1 MKFTELEINEQL
13 LQGIEAMG
21 FVDMSEIQEQA
32 IPKLMMGGDLI
43 GKSQTGTGKTV
54 AFAIPAITKLDP
66 TIKKVQ
72 VLVLCPTRELAVQ
85 VSDEFKKVL
94 KFQKGVKVLPI
105 YGGASIEAQLRDLK
119 SGVQIVVGTPGRV
132 MDHMRRKTLKL
143 NDISMV
149 ILDEADEMLNM
160 GFREDIELILDEIAH
175 DIQTAL
181 FSATMPKPILK
192 IAEKYLK
199 NPTLI
204 EISPKNMVAPGI
216 EQKYFNISDHNK
228 FEALTRLL
236 EVYKPKRSLIFCN
249 TKKYVDDI
257 TDDLKKLGYSVD
269 KIHGDMRQMSRMAV
283 LKQFSRGQIEI
294 LVATDV
300 AARGIDVDDVDIV
313 FNYDVPDN
321 EEYYVHRIGRT
332 GRAGKSGISLTL
344 ARSRDQFR
352 LKKITDYTKKSIER
366 GLIPTSEV
374 INDIKIAHFHER
386 FTIRAEKGNGNK
398 GTLDVYVKIVEDL
411 KEKGYTPETIA
422 AVLLQSQLPLSEAE
436 DLNAVE
442 RRPRRSDSSPRR
454 DGRDSRDGRVRR
466 EGGSREGGSHRSG
479 PEKTKRL
486 FISVGEKDKAQKR
499 DILGAICGECGIS
512 SSSVGNIDMYDKFT
526 FVDVDEELAK
536 KVEKKLNGKI
546 IKDRKVK
553 VEISKKKK

>member
-1 MKFTELEINEQL
+1 MKFTELEVNEQI
-13 LQGIEAMG
+13 LQSIEAMG
-21 FVDMSEIQEQA
+21 FVEMSEIQEQA

-66 TIKKVQ
+66 AIKKVQ

-94 KFQKGVKVLPI
+94 KYQKGVKVLPI
-105 YGGASIEAQLRDLK
+105 YGGASIEAQIRDLK
-119 SGVQIVVGTPGRV
+119 AGVQIVVGTPGRV

-143 NDISMV
+143 EDISMV
-149 ILDEADEMLNM
+149 VLDEADEMLNM
-160 GFREDIELILDEIAH
+160 GFREDIELILDAIAH
-175 DIQTAL
+175 DVQIAL

-199 NPTLI
+199 NPAFI

-236 EVYKPKRSLIFCN
+236 DVYKPQRSLIFCN
-249 TKKYVDDI
+249 TKRYVDEI

-283 LKQFSRGQIEI
+283 LKQFSRGQLNI

-332 GRAGKSGISLTL
+332 GRAGKNGLSLTL

-366 GLIPTSEV
+366 DLIPTSDV

-386 FTIRAEKGNGNK
+386 FKIRAEKG
-398 GTLDVYVKIVEDL
+398 TLDNYIQIIDDL
-411 KEKGYTPETIA
+411 KEKGYSAETIA

-436 DLNAVE
+436 DLNMVE
-442 RRPRRSDSSPRR
+442 RRSRRPEGGHRR

-466 EGGSREGGSHRSG
+466 EGGSRGSRG

-512 SSSVGNIDMYDKFT
+512 SSAVGNIDMYDKFT
-526 FVDVDEELAK
+526 FVDVDEEHAK